1 MLLFQHWKQKDGFV
15 MLISF
20 DDIPLLLVE
29 DKKLEVVS
37 QIERKSFNCF
47 ATNIAKVRDN
57 EEQLPNPK
65 FNRPPIWELPIT
77 SSMVV
82 NSL

>member
-1 MLLFQHWKQKDGFV
+1 

-20 DDIPLLLVE
+20 DDIPLVLVE

-47 ATNIAKVRDN
+47 ATNIAKVRDPRN

-65 FNRPPIWELPIT
+65 FNRPPIWELFHLKYG
-77 SSMVV
+77 S
-82 NSL
+82 